1 MAGISKTRARLFGVA
16 FLSVAGFRLG
26 IPGLADLIEGIWG
39 EAEPASRS
47 VLPAE
52 WQGMIS
58 ILSLV
63 VFGVVLY
70 LNYKVFFK
78 GAKKGRR
85 GLLIVVCGFLAGIVV
100 ASACLLVFIN
110 QIFN

>member
-1 MAGISKTRARLFGVA
+1 MAGISKIRARLFCVA
-16 FLSVAGFRLG
+16 FLSGAGFRLG

-47 VLPAE
+47 LLPAE
-52 WQGMIS
+52 WQGLIS
-58 ILSLV
+58 IISLL

-85 GLLIVVCGFLAGIVV
+85 GLLITICGFFAGILMAGVLI
-100 ASACLLVFIN
+100 AW
-110 QIFN
+110 IFG